1 MKAFVTGATGF
12 LGSHVA
18 RVLAEQGAE
27 LRLLVRP
34 TSDLR
39 NLDGLNA
46 DRVVGDLRDAA
57 SISKALSGCDVVFH
71 VAADYRLWVRDPDEM
86 YRSNVEGTR
95 SLLEAARK
103 QGVRRVVYTSSVA
116 TMGFTS
122 NHAWTGEGARPHT
135 STVADEESP
144 VSLADMI
151 GHYKRSKFMAEQ
163 VAVEA
168 ARSGVDVVIVN
179 PTTPIGERDIK
190 PTPTGRIVVDFLKR
204 KFPAYVET
212 GLNLVDATE
221 CARGHVQALE
231 KGRSGERY
239 ILGGENLTLKQILD
253 RLAAI
258 TGLPSP
264 TVKLPYIFALAAG
277 VVDEMVTGRL
287 LGREP
292 RATIDAV
299 RMGRKMMFVSSAK
312 AERELGWRTVPVDGA
327 HCAGRWT
334 GSGAT
339 GMSRIAIIAAMER
352 EVGPLIRNWKV
363 RTMEHGGRR
372 YRLFENGEATLVCG
386 GIGAEAA
393 RRATEAV
400 IREVNPVRV
409 ISVGFAGALDASLQV
424 GHVFEPRTV
433 INAADGVRTEVGSGE
448 GILVSSATVAGKE
461 QKIRFRQS
469 LWRECGGHGSRS
481 RGARSAG
488 AGSRVRSFESHLRR
502 RRFHPARVGSLCG
515 GRRELSVRPLRVPC
529 GSAPVAV
536 GRDDCAGAE

>member
-1 MKAFVTGATGF
+1 LKAFVTGATGF

-18 RVLAEQGAE
+18 RVLAEQGAQ

-39 NLDGLNA
+39 NIEDLNA

-57 SISKALSGCDVVFH
+57 SIEKALSGCDVVFH

-103 QGVRRVVYTSSVA
+103 QGVRRIVYTSSVA
-116 TMGFTS
+116 TMGFAS
-122 NHAWTGEGARPHT
+122 GRSG
-135 STVADEESP
+135 SGQVADEESP
-144 VSLADMI
+144 VSLGDMI

-163 VAVEA
+163 VAVDA

-212 GLNLVDATE
+212 GLNLVDASE

-231 KGRSGERY
+231 KGRAGERY

-277 VVDEMVTGRL
+277 VVDEMVTGRV

-327 HCAGRWT
+327 
-334 GSGAT
+334 
-339 GMSRIAIIAAMER
+339 
-352 EVGPLIRNWKV
+352 
-363 RTMEHGGRR
+363 
-372 YRLFENGEATLVCG
+372 
-386 GIGAEAA
+386 
-393 RRATEAV
+393 
-400 IREVNPVRV
+400 
-409 ISVGFAGALDASLQV
+409 
-424 GHVFEPRTV
+424 
-433 INAADGVRTEVGSGE
+433 
-448 GILVSSATVAGKE
+448 
-461 QKIRFRQS
+461 
-469 LWRECGGHGSRS
+469 
-481 RGARSAG
+481 
-488 AGSRVRSFESHLRR
+488 LRR
-502 RRFHPARVGSLCG
+502 
-515 GRRELSVRPLRVPC
+515 SVEWFRANDYV
-529 GSAPVAV
+529 
-536 GRDDCAGAE
+536 

>member
-1 MKAFVTGATGF
+1 MLALVTGATGF

-39 NLDGLNA
+39 NLNDDDLKTA

-71 VAADYRLWVRDPDEM
+71 VAADYRLWVRDPGEM

-103 QGVRRVVYTSSVA
+103 QRVRRVVYTSSVA

-122 NHAWTGEGARPHT
+122 GSNNGNV
-135 STVADEESP
+135 SDEQSP
-144 VSLADMI
+144 VGIADMI

-163 VAVEA
+163 VAVDA
-168 ARSGVDVVIVN
+168 ARSGVDLVIVN
-179 PTTPIGERDIK
+179 PTTPVGERDIK
-190 PTPTGRIVVDFLKR
+190 PTPTGRIVLDFLKR

-231 KGRSGERY
+231 MGRSGERY

-258 TGLPSP
+258 TGLKSP
-264 TVKLPYIFALAAG
+264 TLKLPYVFAFAAG
-277 VVDEMVTGRL
+277 VVDEMVTGRI

-327 HCAGRWT
+327 LRQAVDWFRG
-334 GSGAT
+334 
-339 GMSRIAIIAAMER
+339 
-352 EVGPLIRNWKV
+352 
-363 RTMEHGGRR
+363 
-372 YRLFENGEATLVCG
+372 NGYV
-386 GIGAEAA
+386 
-393 RRATEAV
+393 
-400 IREVNPVRV
+400 
-409 ISVGFAGALDASLQV
+409 
-424 GHVFEPRTV
+424 
-433 INAADGVRTEVGSGE
+433 
-448 GILVSSATVAGKE
+448 
-461 QKIRFRQS
+461 
-469 LWRECGGHGSRS
+469 
-481 RGARSAG
+481 
-488 AGSRVRSFESHLRR
+488 
-502 RRFHPARVGSLCG
+502 
-515 GRRELSVRPLRVPC
+515 
-529 GSAPVAV
+529 
-536 GRDDCAGAE
+536 